1 MMGKPLNRYLDS
13 NTHDDSHLPKRHI
26 SRLFLMIKYHGK
38 YYRYSYRG
46 KWILFKNLALVLKV
60 SMITKLAA
68 EDLAMISSIYSPPFA
83 SDLGISGIYSASL
96 TGDADS

>member
-1 MMGKPLNRYLDS
+1 MD
-13 NTHDDSHLPKRHI
+13 T
-26 SRLFLMIKYHGK
+26 
-38 YYRYSYRG
+38 
-46 KWILFKNLALVLKV
+46 FKNLALVLKV